1 MWNWRRLVAMV
12 GLEAA
17 GAVAAAGATPAQAVV
32 VHFQYGSTDLSRLF
46 ELEKKLETA
55 IGAGKVGE
63 YDGNE
68 MAVDGSDG
76 FLYMYGP
83 DADRL
88 FDVVQPVLESAT
100 FMRGAK
106 VTVRY
111 GAPGPEVKRRELVIA
126 P

>member
-1 MWNWRRLVAMV
+1 MV

-46 ELEKKLETA
+46 ELEKKLESAIETA
-55 IGAGKVGE
+55 KVGE
-63 YDGNE
+63 FDGNE

-88 FDVVQPVLESAT
+88 FDAVKPVLESAT
-100 FMRGAK
+100 FMRGAR

-111 GAPGPEVKRRELVIA
+111 GAPGPDVKSREVVIA